1 MGINSKNLIKSKLK
15 IDEDMAYLIGAI
27 LGDGHISNSAK
38 SNKDKSKDYRIILET
53 YDFSFIGS
61 FESMLKKF
69 INTKSNTKI
78 RNRENKRNITYY
90 FQLRNKSFYQFLVNY
105 IQIPP
110 GSKSGIL
117 RVPEKF
123 LASSNIIK
131 KRFIAGL
138 FDSDRGIRGRFIG
151 FTMKNEL
158 FMEDVF
164 KILGEI
170 GFDIKK
176 ERWFN
181 KKYDRYYY
189 GLRFNKENTVKF
201 LKELPLFNVEKLE
214 RIYIRTGIKTSS

>member
-15 IDEDMAYLIGAI
+15 IDEDMAYIIGAI

-105 IQIPP
+105 IQILP

-138 FDSDRGIRGRFIG
+138 FDSDGGIRGRFIG